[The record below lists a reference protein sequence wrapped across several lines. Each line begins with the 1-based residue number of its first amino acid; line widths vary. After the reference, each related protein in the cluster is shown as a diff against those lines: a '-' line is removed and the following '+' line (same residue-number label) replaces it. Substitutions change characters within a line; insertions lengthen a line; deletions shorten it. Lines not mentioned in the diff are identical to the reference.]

1 MTDDE
6 RHILRGLVMSLAT
19 AVYNGDPL
27 DVEAVASLL
36 RMDTRPS
43 TLTDEHVAT
52 ALDEMMARLQS

>member
-36 RMDTRPS
+36 RMDTRKNGHP
-43 TLTDEHVAT
+43 T
-52 ALDEMMARLQS
+52 